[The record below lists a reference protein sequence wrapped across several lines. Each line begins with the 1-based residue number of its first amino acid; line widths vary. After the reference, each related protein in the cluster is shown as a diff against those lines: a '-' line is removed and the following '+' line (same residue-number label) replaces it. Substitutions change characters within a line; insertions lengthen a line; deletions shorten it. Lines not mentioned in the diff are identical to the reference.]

1 MKKSVV
7 AVGVIVA
14 LGVVW
19 TGASWFTGKQ
29 LEGRLAEMVAQANG
43 EIKRSAP
50 EAGVELSY
58 QNYQRG
64 VFTSHM
70 QLVVKPVAGN
80 DTAWL
85 KPGQSVVLDE
95 VVSHGPF
102 PLAQLAS
109 FNLIPS
115 MASVKTVLVN
125 NDITKPLFDIAKNTS
140 PFEIDTRIGYAGDT
154 SSNIVLKALN
164 YENGNEKVAFSGGHF
179 QLDADRDGNVFTLTG
194 EAQSGLVNAVNEYD
208 QKVQLT
214 FNNLKADG
222 NSRMTSFDER

>member
-29 LEGRLAEMVAQANG
+29 LESRLAEMVAQANG
-43 EIKRSAP
+43 ELKRGAP
-50 EAGVELSY
+50 EAGVELAY

-70 QLVVKPVAGN
+70 QVVVKPVAGN
-80 DTAWL
+80 ENGWL

-115 MASVKTVLVN
+115 MASVHTVLVN
-125 NDITKPLFDIAKNTS
+125 NDLTKPLFDLAKNES
-140 PFEIDTRIGYAGDT
+140 PFEVNTRISYAGDT
-154 SSNIVLKALN
+154 RSSIDLKALN
-164 YENGNEKVAFSGGHF
+164 YEKDNEKVTFSGGISR
-179 QLDADRDGNVFTLTG
+179 LMLTAM
-194 EAQSGLVNAVNEYD
+194 EMS
-208 QKVQLT
+208 
-214 FNNLKADG
+214 
-222 NSRMTSFDER
+222 SP

>member
-50 EAGVELSY
+50 EAGLELSY

-80 DTAWL
+80 ENGWL
-85 KPGQSVVLDE
+85 KPARAWCWMKWS
-95 VVSHGPF
+95 
-102 PLAQLAS
+102 A
-109 FNLIPS
+109 
-115 MASVKTVLVN
+115 TV
-125 NDITKPLFDIAKNTS
+125 
-140 PFEIDTRIGYAGDT
+140 R
-154 SSNIVLKALN
+154 
-164 YENGNEKVAFSGGHF
+164 
-179 QLDADRDGNVFTLTG
+179 
-194 EAQSGLVNAVNEYD
+194 
-208 QKVQLT
+208 
-214 FNNLKADG
+214 
-222 NSRMTSFDER
+222 SRWRS

>member
-50 EAGVELSY
+50 EAGLELSY

-70 QLVVKPVAGN
+70 QVVVKPVAGTK
-80 DTAWL
+80 TA
-85 KPGQSVVLDE
+85 G
-95 VVSHGPF
+95 
-102 PLAQLAS
+102 
-109 FNLIPS
+109 
-115 MASVKTVLVN
+115 
-125 NDITKPLFDIAKNTS
+125 
-140 PFEIDTRIGYAGDT
+140 
-154 SSNIVLKALN
+154 
-164 YENGNEKVAFSGGHF
+164 
-179 QLDADRDGNVFTLTG
+179 
-194 EAQSGLVNAVNEYD
+194 
-208 QKVQLT
+208 
-214 FNNLKADG
+214 
-222 NSRMTSFDER
+222 

>member
-14 LGVVW
+14 LGVIW
-19 TGASWFTGKQ
+19 TGASWYTGKQ
-29 LEGRLAEMVAQANG
+29 LESRLAEMMTQANS

-50 EAGVELSY
+50 EAGLELSY

-70 QLVVKPVAGN
+70 QVVVKPVAGN
-80 DTAWL
+80 QNAWL

-102 PLAQLAS
+102 PLAQLKM

-115 MASVKTVLVN
+115 MASARTVLVN
-125 NDITKPLFDIAKNTS
+125 NEVTKPIFDMAKNES
-140 PFEIDTRIGYAGDT
+140 PFEINTRISYAGDT
-154 SSNIVLKALN
+154 HSDIDLKALN
-164 YENGNEKVAFSGGHF
+164 YEQGTDKVAFSGGNF
-179 QLDADRDGNVFTLTG
+179 QLDADRDGKNVSLTG
-194 EAQSGLVNAVNEYD
+194 DAASGLVNSVNEYN

-214 FNNLKADG
+214 
-222 NSRMTSFDER
+222 

>member
-70 QLVVKPVAGN
+70 QVVVKPVAGN
-80 DTAWL
+80 ANAWL

-102 PLAQLAS
+102 PLAQLKS

-115 MASVKTVLVN
+115 MASVHTVLVN
-125 NDITKPLFDIAKNTS
+125 NDVTKPLFDLAKNES
-140 PFEIDTRIGYAGDT
+140 PFDINTRISYAGDT
-154 SSNIVLKALN
+154 SSDIALKALN
-164 YENGNEKVAFSGGHF
+164 YENGNEKVTFSGGHF
-179 QLDADRDGNVFTLTG
+179 KWTLTAT
-194 EAQSGLVNAVNEYD
+194 EMCSP
-208 QKVQLT
+208 
-214 FNNLKADG
+214 
-222 NSRMTSFDER
+222 

>member
-29 LEGRLAEMVAQANG
+29 LESRLAEMMAQANS

-50 EAGVELSY
+50 EAGLELSY

-70 QLVVKPVAGN
+70 QVVVKPVAGN
-80 DTAWL
+80 TNAWL

-95 VVSHGPF
+95 VVSHGPL
-102 PLAQLAS
+102 PAGA
-109 FNLIPS
+109 
-115 MASVKTVLVN
+115 
-125 NDITKPLFDIAKNTS
+125 AKN
-140 PFEIDTRIGYAGDT
+140 
-154 SSNIVLKALN
+154 L
-164 YENGNEKVAFSGGHF
+164 
-179 QLDADRDGNVFTLTG
+179 
-194 EAQSGLVNAVNEYD
+194 
-208 QKVQLT
+208 
-214 FNNLKADG
+214 
-222 NSRMTSFDER
+222 

>member
-50 EAGVELSY
+50 EAGLELSY

-64 VFTSHM
+64 VFTSRM
-70 QLVVKPVAGN
+70 QLVVKPVAGTEN
-80 DTAWL
+80 GWL

-102 PLAQLAS
+102 PLAQLKS

-115 MASVKTVLVN
+115 MASVHTVLVN
-125 NDITKPLFDIAKNTS
+125 NDVTKPLFDLAKNDLLS
-140 PFEIDTRIGYAGDT
+140 
-154 SSNIVLKALN
+154 
-164 YENGNEKVAFSGGHF
+164 
-179 QLDADRDGNVFTLTG
+179 TLTP
-194 EAQSGLVNAVNEYD
+194 ASAMPVTRVPILP
-208 QKVQLT
+208 
-214 FNNLKADG
+214 
-222 NSRMTSFDER
+222 